1 MHRLRSPANPG
12 RGRGG
17 QSDKSIEG
25 LPSLFRF
32 LKRKPLQAIRAAS
45 TAFQRRRRPQWA
57 RAVEFASPRGAEA
70 AQTACSAG
78 RRRLVHGT
86 VSNHPSARGAS
97 THRRQIVAVR
107 QWLTSGWPNDS
118 STPAAKVLEMASNS
132 TPALV
137 APRQRRCCR
146 ALPWAAMRFLGA
158 VAGSCR
164 LASAFEALKDRPTA
178 NPLSMMC

>member
-1 MHRLRSPANPG
+1 MFRGAPVKGTNQSRGSPHF
-12 RGRGG
+12 
-17 QSDKSIEG
+17 S
-25 LPSLFRF
+25 
-32 LKRKPLQAIRAAS
+32 AS
-45 TAFQRRRRPQWA
+45 SKGSPCRPFEQPRRRSSGGGGHSGRAPSNLHRPEALRRPRLLVQPVGGGWSWYRQQSSISTRRKQPTEA
-57 RAVEFASPRGAEA
+57 DRCCQAVVDI
-70 AQTACSAG
+70 
-78 RRRLVHGT
+78 RR
-86 VSNHPSARGAS
+86 
-97 THRRQIVAVR
+97 
-107 QWLTSGWPNDS
+107 WPNDS

-164 LASAFEALKDRPTA
+164 LASAFEALKERPIA